1 MKMKKYFGIFT
12 AVLMIAAGCA
22 KEIMPS
28 VDGQYTILTAGVE
41 ATKTVLA
48 GMKVYWTDGDRI
60 SVNGVTSDA
69 LSLETPS
76 ASAEFRLPGELNTP
90 YKAVFPASIYKNET
104 TVTMPS
110 VQEYHE
116 SSFHS
121 QASPMVAYSTTG
133 NLSFSHPFSVVCV
146 YINLSE
152 DTDKIS
158 YVEFSGNDNEQVCG
172 DFTVDYSAKTL
183 AGAGANAAN
192 KAVRVNVGQSISAGT
207 PMAVHIVV
215 PARTYSKG
223 FSVKVAD
230 EKGHYMVQST
240 SSEKVYAAGKVYD
253 MTPFDFVPTDT
264 ELNVE
269 ITSAADL
276 IAFAEA
282 WNKGGTYGA
291 NTVVTLAQDITFSE
305 DDNAAWPGIGDT
317 DDIEFTGH
325 FDGNEKSISGFTSS
339 TALFPYIGTSGKVE
353 NLTLAGDVT
362 YDLTDCDLNTN
373 VGPLAKRT
381 QGNLIDCNSEVNVV
395 LTSTKKITNE
405 FRAGGVSGLMAGGS
419 MVGCCYSGNLEWD
432 ENSSTSGTSKIG
444 GIVGYINTESASL
457 EECSL
462 AGIVSL
468 NASSTGTMY
477 AGGIVGTTKSSLLGC
492 YTTSE
497 ATVTV
502 KGPRKVRFG
511 GLVGF
516 ASDGTYKISDCTNNA
531 EVSADCP
538 SYVSGSYVDLGG
550 VVGRIGSGVELKAIN
565 NGLVTLT
572 AGGLTHRVGGIVGYN
587 YGGTVTNSTNNK
599 QIKSTDGYLVGTCT
613 VDDVAKDTTAIA
625 YMGGCVGYST
635 SNISS
640 CTNNGKVSLPD
651 TGKHAEGKPG
661 RGLWMGGVVG
671 YFSGTS
677 LSGCTNNATVY
688 NGYFDNDKDVTK
700 ATATG
705 GVVGYLVGTSDA
717 RIQVSNCQS
726 YSIESTYVSGKRGWV
741 GGVCGYA
748 QYADFASVTN
758 TSQLTGTGFYYGGL
772 SGQLNN
778 STMIDSSAE
787 AAMTNLATNT
797 LKYAGGIAGSCS
809 NTVSVSNTTF
819 KGDISS
825 GYESSAKGAFSGYA
839 AGTAVLTISGCK
851 FSGTID
857 GTSVTAATLDDLSI
871 GSKKSGASVTLTGN
885 SVF

>member
-1 MKMKKYFGIFT
+1 MRKHFGIFA
-12 AVLMIAAGCA
+12 AVLTLAAGCA

-41 ATKTVLA
+41 ATKTVLD
-48 GMKVYWTDGDRI
+48 GMKVCWTDGDRI

-172 DFTVDYSAKTL
+172 DFTVDYNAKTL

-276 IAFAEA
+276 IAFANA
-282 WNKGGTYGA
+282 WNAGGTYDA

-305 DDNAAWPGIGDT
+305 YDNAAWPGIGDT
-317 DDIEFTGH
+317 ADTEFTGH

-339 TALFPYIGTSGKVE
+339 TAIFPYIGESGKVE

-362 YDLTDCDLNTN
+362 YDLTECASNTN
-373 VGPLAKRT
+373 VGPFAKRQKGVMT
-381 QGNLIDCNSEVNVV
+381 GCVSDVNVT
-395 LTSTKKITNE
+395 LTSTAKIENE
-405 FRAGGVSGLMAGGS
+405 FRAGGMVGLMNGGV
-419 MVGCCYSGNLEWD
+419 MTNCCYSGDFVWD
-432 ENSSTSGTSKIG
+432 ENSSTSETSRIG

-462 AGIVSL
+462 AGTVSL

-477 AGGIVGTTKSSLLGC
+477 AGGIVGTTISSLLGC

-502 KGPRKVRFG
+502 KGARKARFG

-516 ASDGTYKISDCTNNA
+516 ASGGTYKITDCTNNA
-531 EVSADCP
+531 DVSADCP

-550 VVGRIGSGVELKAIN
+550 VVGRNGTNVELKAIN

-572 AGGLTHRVGGIVGYN
+572 AGGLTHRVGGIAGYN
-587 YGGTVTNSTNNK
+587 LGGTVTNSTNNK
-599 QIKSTDGYLVGTCT
+599 QVKSTDGYLVGTCT

-640 CTNNGKVSLPD
+640 CTNNGKVSLSD
-651 TGKHAEGKPG
+651 TEKHSKGKPG

-688 NGYFDNDKDVTK
+688 NGYFDNDMDVTK

-705 GVVGYLVGTSDA
+705 GVVGYLVGTSEA

-748 QYADFASVTN
+748 QYADFISVTN
-758 TSQLTGTGFYYGGL
+758 KSPLQGTAYYYGGL

-778 STMIDSSAE
+778 STMADSTAE
-787 AAMTNLATNT
+787 TTMTALAPNT
-797 LKYAGGIAGSCS
+797 LEYAGGIAGSCS
-809 NTVSVSNTTF
+809 NAVSVSNTTF

-825 GYESSAKGAFSGYA
+825 SRTSSKKGAFSGYA
-839 AGTAVLTISGCK
+839 TGSAVLTVSGCK

-857 GTSVTAATLDDLSI
+857 DTSVTAATLDDLSI